1 MASYNP
7 LPALDLALFRT
18 LMVIAA
24 IGTVL
29 TAGYMLWML
38 RSVDFGEP
46 SGEWTGK
53 DLADVDGYE
62 WAAWVPLILATIAIG
77 IYPNLVFRFTNDA
90 VIAVLARAFGS

>member
-1 MASYNP
+1 M
-7 LPALDLALFRT
+7 PALDRT
-18 LMVIAA
+18 LSRSGVVLAA

-53 DLADVDGYE
+53 DIQDVDGYE
-62 WAAWVPLILATIAIG
+62 WAAWVPLIVATIAIG
-77 IYPNLVFRFTNDA
+77 VYPNFVFGFTNDA
-90 VIAVLARAFGS
+90 VIALLARAFGG